1 MKTAILDLLEW
12 ILLWAP
18 KIEVYS
24 MAPIATD
31 TGTGVMFSTMEAEQR
46 NNEAFVVE
54 AVKNDFFEKV
64 VKPTLDKE
72 FNWATYWYFYE
83 LELLYCSID
92 SVGYCF
98 QELIKRSRQLDIT
111 HNFYVSDEKGIA
123 VFGEHWRSQ
132 HD

>member
-12 ILLWAP
+12 IILWAP
-18 KIEVYS
+18 KIEFYT
-24 MAPIATD
+24 MAPIEVI
-31 TGTGVMFSTMEAEQR
+31 TGGVVTFSTVEPEKI
-46 NNEAFVVE
+46 NHEAFVIE
-54 AVKNDFFEKV
+54 GLKKDFFEKV
-64 VKPTLDKE
+64 VRPAIENE
-72 FNWATYWYFYE
+72 FRWVTYWYFEE
-83 LELLYCSID
+83 LELLYFSII

-98 QELIKRSRQLDIT
+98 RELTERSRQLDIT